1 MAQASMA
8 TYESGDTQR
17 APGRLASSLA
27 GKGPS
32 PRVRDHGGAAG
43 RQRRAVRSANRHH
56 ISGAAPV
63 GARRPGARH
72 LVDGGWTPTP
82 RVPADPRWAAHAGRR
97 TWKLAA
103 VLRRRHRCPDA
114 PLLGSDIVT
123 AGQQLIDAYRSE
135 EHTSELQSH
144 HDLVCRLLLEKK
156 KDPDQIDTAV
166 HHRQKAQIRA

>member
-8 TYESGDTQR
+8 TYESGDTQG

-72 LVDGGWTPTP
+72 LVDGDRKSTRLNSSHEWISY
-82 RVPADPRWAAHAGRR
+82 
-97 TWKLAA
+97 A
-103 VLRRRHRCPDA
+103 VFCL
-114 PLLGSDIVT
+114 
-123 AGQQLIDAYRSE
+123 
-135 EHTSELQSH
+135 
-144 HDLVCRLLLEKK
+144 KK
-156 KDPDQIDTAV
+156 K
-166 HHRQKAQIRA
+166 K